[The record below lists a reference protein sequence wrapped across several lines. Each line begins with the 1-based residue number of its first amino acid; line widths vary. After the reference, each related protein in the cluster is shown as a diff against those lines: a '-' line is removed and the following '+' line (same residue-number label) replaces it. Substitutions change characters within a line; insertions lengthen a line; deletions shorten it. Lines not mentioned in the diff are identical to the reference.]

1 MTQMNFAGYVL
12 AGSFLLALSSSTAF
26 AQSAISGQVRDTSG
40 AVMAGVKVE
49 ASSPALIE
57 GSRTVTTN
65 GEGRYAI
72 VDIRPGAYTITF
84 TMEGFAVVKQQVDV
98 PSNVTVPVDGDMK
111 IGSVGETVNVE
122 ARIATVD
129 IDNVAHPSVL
139 TRSDMDAL
147 PSARNVQSIGSYVP
161 GVHLNL
167 PDVAGSQ
174 QTEQTY
180 MQAHG
185 NPSWRDIYLL
195 DGMRVN
201 TMQGDGMIQIYVDNA
216 LVQETTYQTSSVTAE
231 VGGGGVYT
239 NMIPKDGGNEFH
251 GDLFL
256 GYVPSKF
263 VGSNVD
269 STLTAR
275 GVAGQSAVN
284 KLEDFDG
291 SLGGPIKKDKLW
303 FLMSGRKQLSY
314 IQSAGSFYLNG
325 DPGIERSYIYTG
337 AMRLTYQ
344 INSKNKLALMWTRDF
359 KTKENDVV
367 TGSGGLSDV
376 NPLVSSLQRYP
387 VMYYIMQ
394 TRWTGT
400 LTPKLLLQAG
410 FTYTKLDYDI
420 TYHAGVQQTPFTP
433 AWFANASE
441 VDNAASKRLVAGA
454 VNTYSKYERW
464 VYAASGA
471 YVTGSHQV
479 KFGVSDDTGFA
490 FLNNIANGD
499 AYYIYNNG
507 IPTSITAY
515 NTPTYSKPRMK
526 ADLGL
531 YAMDTWHFKRMAVT
545 AGLRWEYYAGQVDAE
560 SAPAGRFVG
569 ARNFPQVDCN
579 TVKGLG
585 CFKDWTP
592 RLGLIYDVFG
602 NHKTAFKAGVGKY
615 DTPIGT
621 GILNNFNPMFTA
633 TQSIPWV
640 SAPTTACMTN
650 GATPGCIPA
659 GNGFGDQNIGANPN
673 PSFGKI
679 NNISLDPNFHREY
692 QWQYS
697 IGVQQELMRGVTLNF
712 NWNRTSDYQQI
723 YVQNSAVPFSAYTP
737 FQITNPLDGT
747 PLTVYNLQPA
757 YFGLVPVLHQTNAP
771 QSLRAN
777 SYNGFETSVNAR
789 LRHGIFVAA
798 GWTME
803 KQTDKDCD
811 MNANPS
817 GNAYN
822 DPNSLRFC
830 DWSGGLYQDLGKI
843 SGVPYRSE
851 FKLQTNIPLKWGV
864 EASASLYSDPVFS
877 SSFGTT
883 LGTTLSLT
891 GQSPLAV
898 LAGNVGGFKMVNW
911 SITPTTKY
919 PVDCNCSNPGGVV
932 DPNLKQ
938 GSEVLELV
946 APGSR
951 LTPRLNQFDL
961 GFRKKFHIREKY
973 TIMAEGQIF
982 NLFNVNTVLTE
993 SYTLGSSVKPYLS
1006 SGPGGTPSVLE
1017 NPRMLRLNVQFKF

>member
-1 MTQMNFAGYVL
+1 M
-12 AGSFLLALSSSTAF
+12 LALSSQTAM
-26 AQSAISGQVRDTSG
+26 AQSSIAGQVKDSSG
-40 AVMAGVKVE
+40 ASMADVTVE
-49 ASSPALIE
+49 AASPALIE
-57 GSRTVTTN
+57 GSRRITTN
-65 GEGRYAI
+65 GEGRYTI
-72 VDIRPGAYTITF
+72 VDVRPGEYTVTF
-84 TMEGFAVVKQQVDV
+84 TKSGFATIKQQVSV
-98 PSNVTVPVDGDMK
+98 PSAVTVTVDGDMK
-111 IGSVGETVNVE
+111 VGSVGETVNVE
-122 ARIATVD
+122 AVVATVD
-129 IDNVAHPSVL
+129 IENVAHPSTL

-147 PSARNVQSIGSYVP
+147 PTARNVQSIGSYVP

-216 LVQETTYQTSSVTAE
+216 LVQETTYQTNSVTAE

-239 NMIPKDGGNEFH
+239 NMVPRDGGNEFH
-251 GDLFL
+251 GNLFL
-256 GYVPSKF
+256 GYVPSSF
-263 VGSNVD
+263 VGNNITD
-269 STLTAR
+269 ALKAR
-275 GVAGQSAVN
+275 GVTGQSAVN

-291 SLGGPIKKDKLW
+291 SVGGPVLKNKLW
-303 FLMSGRKQLSY
+303 FLLAGRKQLSY

-325 DPGIERSYIYTG
+325 QPGIERSYIYSG
-337 AMRLTYQ
+337 ALRMTYQ
-344 INSKNKLALMWTRDF
+344 INAKNKVSAMWTRDF

-394 TRWTGT
+394 GRWTGT

-410 FTYTKLDYDI
+410 ITFTKLDYDI
-420 TYHAGVQQTPFTP
+420 TYHSGIQQVPFTP

-441 VDNAASKRLVAGA
+441 VDSSKATRSVAGS
-454 VNTYSKYERW
+454 VNTYAKYERT
-464 VYAASGA
+464 VYSASGA
-471 YVTGSHQV
+471 YVTGAHQF
-479 KFGVSDDTGFA
+479 KFGFSDDTGIA
-490 FLNNIANGD
+490 YLNNVANGD
-499 AYYIYNNG
+499 AYYNYLNG
-507 IPTSITAY
+507 VPLNITAY
-515 NTPTYSKPRMK
+515 NTPTYSKPRML

-531 YAMDTWHFKRMAVT
+531 YAMDTWRIKRLSLT
-545 AGLRWEYYAGQVDAE
+545 AGIRWEYYAGRVDPE

-569 ARNFPQVDCN
+569 ARSFAQVDCS

-592 RLGLIYDVFG
+592 RLGMVYDVFG
-602 NHKTAFKAGVGKY
+602 NHKTAVKAGIGKY

-633 TQSIPWV
+633 SQAIPWV
-640 SAPTTACMTN
+640 GAPTTACQTT
-650 GATPGCIPA
+650 GAAPGCIPA
-659 GNGFGDQNIGANPN
+659 GNGFGDTNIGANPN
-673 PSFGKI
+673 PRFGQI

-692 QWQYS
+692 QWQYYL
-697 IGVQQELMRGVTLNF
+697 GVQQELMRGVTLNF
-712 NWNRTSDYQQI
+712 SWNRTSDYQQI
-723 YVQNSAVPFSAYTP
+723 LVTNSAVPQSAWTP
-737 FQITNPLDGT
+737 VQITNPLDNSA
-747 PLTVYNLQPA
+747 LTVFNLQPA
-757 YFGLVPVLHQTNAP
+757 FFGLVPVLHQSNAP

-777 SYNGFETSVNAR
+777 SYNGFETSINAR
-789 LRHGIFVAA
+789 WRHGIFVAA
-798 GWTME
+798 GWTLE
-803 KQTDKDCD
+803 KQTDRDCD

-817 GNAYN
+817 GTAYN

-830 DWSGGLYQDLGKI
+830 DWTGGLNQDLGKV

-864 EASASLYSDPVFS
+864 EMSASLYSDPVFS
-877 SSFGTT
+877 SNFGTT
-883 LGTTLSLT
+883 LGTGLSLT
-891 GQSPLAV
+891 SASPLAV

-911 SITPTTKY
+911 SITPTTRY
-919 PVDCNCSNPGGVV
+919 PADCASCPTDPSNSALKAVV
-932 DPNLKQ
+932 DPGLKQ
-938 GSEVLELV
+938 GSEILELV

-951 LTPRLNQFDL
+951 LTPRLSQFDL
-961 GFRKKFHIREKY
+961 GLRKIFKIREKW

-982 NLFNVNTVLTE
+982 NLFNVSTPLTE
-993 SYTLGSSVKPYLS
+993 SYSLGNSVTPFLAG
-1006 SGPGGTPSVLE
+1006 GPGGAVSVIE